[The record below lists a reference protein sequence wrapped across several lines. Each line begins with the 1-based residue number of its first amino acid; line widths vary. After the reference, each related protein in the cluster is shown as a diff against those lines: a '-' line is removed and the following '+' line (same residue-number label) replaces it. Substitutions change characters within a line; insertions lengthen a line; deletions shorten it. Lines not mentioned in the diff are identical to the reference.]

1 MPEETEILRID
12 KPHFTVRVYAN
23 MLKIDLKGSLKN
35 DIEEAFENTPILE
48 QTIGSI
54 LEMFIPLHVHLSE
67 VDSVSMDE
75 KGKVLIKLPR
85 HRDVVIPLEPGDAKR
100 LVDKLNE
107 LIPEAKEKELNR
119 IMKEQKLQKF
129 EKAEHEMAR
138 GDMLLPPGGTQ
149 FPTPEPPGMRQKE
162 KEAAEEQEK

>member
-1 MPEETEILRID
+1 MSSDTEVLRID
-12 KPHFTVRVYAN
+12 EPHFTVRVYEN

-35 DIEEAFENTPILE
+35 DIEETFENTPILE

-85 HRDVVIPLEPGDAKR
+85 HRDVVIPLEPEDAKR

-107 LIPEAKEKELNR
+107 LIPEAKEKELTR
-119 IMKEQKLQKF
+119 IMKEQRLRRIDN
-129 EKAEHEMAR
+129 AENELDRERLFTTGSA
-138 GDMLLPPGGTQ
+138 Q
-149 FPTPEPPGMRQKE
+149 FPMPPPPGMREKE

>member
-12 KPHFTVRVYAN
+12 KPHFTVRVYEN
-23 MLKIDLKGSLKN
+23 VLKIDLKGSLKN

-75 KGKVLIKLPR
+75 KGKALIKLPR
-85 HRDVVIPLEPGDAKR
+85 HRDVVIPLEPEDAKR
-100 LVDKLNE
+100 LLDKLNE
-107 LIPEAKEKELNR
+107 LIPEAKEKELTR
-119 IMKEQKLQKF
+119 IMKEQKLKRI
-129 EKAEHEMAR
+129 ENAEHELVKEAMFTTASA
-138 GDMLLPPGGTQ
+138 Q
-149 FPTPEPPGMRQKE
+149 FPMPPPPGMREKE
-162 KEAAEEQEK
+162 KEAEEEQEK

>member
-12 KPHFTVRVYAN
+12 KPHFTVRVYEN

-54 LEMFIPLHVHLSE
+54 LEMFVPLHVHLSE

-75 KGKVLIKLPR
+75 KGKVLITLPR
-85 HRDVVIPLEPGDAKR
+85 HRDVVIPLEPGDAKG

-107 LIPEAKEKELNR
+107 LIPEAKEKELTR
-119 IMKEQKLQKF
+119 IMKEQKLQRY
-129 EKAEHEMAR
+129 ENAERDRAR

-149 FPTPEPPGMRQKE
+149 FPSPEPPGFRQKE